1 MQSYEKK
8 IEYSIPHE
16 IHVYYSKILPTRLHC
31 FRNSHRR
38 KARAS
43 IRPLVSASSHSYG
56 LPLSFSKLHQ
66 SLFCRFNL
74 RQEQR
79 TLIKYHIVVQRQNR
93 QVNIR
98 FYFLFGAAE
107 NLGNPLRV
115 VRVPSCHLNQIR
127 LCLISVFLR
136 HTYAD
141 EKMHNRRQFIRKS
154 AEMVHHIGNIFDIFK
169 GNAERTL
176 LNTGN
181 RFFSTC
187 QNHFFF
193 CIEVIIDTT
202 VLQIVCIAEICG
214 GCYRQPFFNKAV
226 KAYTNDILRPLS
238 LF

>member
-1 MQSYEKK
+1 M
-8 IEYSIPHE
+8 
-16 IHVYYSKILPTRLHC
+16 T
-31 FRNSHRR
+31 
-38 KARAS
+38 RAS

-56 LPLSFSKLHQ
+56 LPISFSKLHQ
-66 SLFCRFNL
+66 SFFRRLDL
-74 RQEQR
+74 RKEQR
-79 TLIKYHIVVQRQNR
+79 TLIKYHIVVQCQNR

-127 LCLISVFLR
+127 LCLISVLLR

-141 EKMHNRRQFIRKS
+141 EKTHNRRQFIRKS

-176 LNTGN
+176 LNAGN
-181 RFFSTC
+181 RFFGTS

-193 CIEVIIDTT
+193 CVKVVINAA
-202 VLQIVCIAEICG
+202 VLQIVCVAEVCG
-214 GCYRQPFFNKAV
+214 GRYRKPFFNKAV
-226 KAYTNDILRPLS
+226 KAYADDFLRSLGFLRCVQDSILLSRRIYCIIVKYSIPPLENQVPT
-238 LF
+238 